1 MVTNKCVGLHFV
13 HFLGQVLFP
22 LTLITCLKGHNSIG
36 VLYGT
41 VFQKCQL
48 VSQ

>member
-1 MVTNKCVGLHFV
+1 MVTNKCLGLHFV

-22 LTLITCLKGHNSIG
+22 LTLIKCLKGHNSVG

-41 VFQKCQL
+41 VFQKCRL